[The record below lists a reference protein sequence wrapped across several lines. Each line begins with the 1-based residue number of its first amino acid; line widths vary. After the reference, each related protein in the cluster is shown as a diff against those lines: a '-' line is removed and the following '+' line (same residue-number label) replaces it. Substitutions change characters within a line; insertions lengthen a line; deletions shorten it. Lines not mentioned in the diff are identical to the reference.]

1 MASKITLKV
10 KLNPNGTIECSWP
23 PVSGVKEYCCYPFVL
38 T

>member
-23 PVSGVKEYCCYPFVL
+23 PVSGVKEYML
-38 T
+38 IIK